1 MSDYIC
7 SITGKGALALD
18 HAEGE
23 HEDLPVGWATV
34 RILRRVE
41 NPAWLEFQAGR
52 AALIDQQLAA
62 VDEEAREL
70 ARPLAVVMARAMFA
84 ALEAQTPRY
93 LEEESELFVSDG
105 EGWRALAELCGLDDD
120 EEDDEEEEEPPA
132 PAPAPGALVIAPA
145 PIAPPAPQKPAR
157 SVRAKKAGK

>member
-18 HAEGE
+18 HAEGD

-41 NPAWLEFQAGR
+41 NPAWLEVQAGR

-62 VDEEAREL
+62 VDEGAREL

-93 LEEESELFVSDG
+93 LEEESELFVSEG

-120 EEDDEEEEEPPA
+120 DEEEDEEEEPP
-132 PAPAPGALVIAPA
+132 PAPVALVTTPA
-145 PIAPPAPQKPAR
+145 PPPPTPPKAAKV
-157 SVRAKKAGK
+157 VRAKKAGK